1 MRLRV
6 HSLVIFK
13 VNHPVN
19 SEFISKVT
27 KKSEPNA
34 NSQKLFT
41 LHEGTKVNVLEKSSG
56 WVKIKLPNGNVGW
69 LKASD
74 VEVI

>member
-1 MRLRV
+1 MKFY
-6 HSLVIFK
+6 SSCLVIFK

-41 LHEGTKVNVLEKSSG
+41 LHEGTKVNVLEKSSS

-69 LKASD
+69 LNASD